1 MAIDTQTA
9 LVLALYFDIVPEPFK
24 ERTAKRLKEMLEEN
38 GMHLN
43 TGFVGTAYLCKA
55 LTKAGLSGEAYTLLF
70 KEDFPSWLYEVNMGA
85 TTVWERWNSV
95 LPDGKISDTG
105 MNSLNHYA
113 YGAVSEWIYRSVCGI
128 APDESTAGFK
138 KAVLAPCP
146 DERFRWV
153 KGEYAS
159 ASGLYRSGWEYEGDR
174 STQVTLPAFSARTP
188 VMAPMPLPTSS
199 TLVFL
204 SMGSHDTIFCLWGER

>member
-1 MAIDTQTA
+1 
-9 LVLALYFDIVPEPFK
+9 
-24 ERTAKRLKEMLEEN
+24 
-38 GMHLN
+38 
-43 TGFVGTAYLCKA
+43 
-55 LTKAGLSGEAYTLLF
+55 
-70 KEDFPSWLYEVNMGA
+70 MGA

-95 LPDGKISDTG
+95 RRGKISDTG

-146 DERFRWV
+146 DERFQWV

-159 ASGLYRSGWEYEGDR
+159 ASGLYRSGWEFEGEHILYEAEIPFDCTAEFLVPEGMAVKSVNGTPAEER
-174 STQVTLPAFSARTP
+174 ERLPLKKGVYRLILEK
-188 VMAPMPLPTSS
+188 V
-199 TLVFL
+199 
-204 SMGSHDTIFCLWGER
+204 

>member
-70 KEDFPSWLYEVNMGA
+70 KEDSRAGCTKRIWAQPLSGK
-85 TTVWERWNSV
+85 
-95 LPDGKISDTG
+95 DGI
-105 MNSLNHYA
+105 
-113 YGAVSEWIYRSVCGI
+113 RC
-128 APDESTAGFK
+128 
-138 KAVLAPCP
+138 CP
-146 DERFRWV
+146 TE
-153 KGEYAS
+153 K
-159 ASGLYRSGWEYEGDR
+159 
-174 STQVTLPAFSARTP
+174 
-188 VMAPMPLPTSS
+188 
-199 TLVFL
+199 
-204 SMGSHDTIFCLWGER
+204 